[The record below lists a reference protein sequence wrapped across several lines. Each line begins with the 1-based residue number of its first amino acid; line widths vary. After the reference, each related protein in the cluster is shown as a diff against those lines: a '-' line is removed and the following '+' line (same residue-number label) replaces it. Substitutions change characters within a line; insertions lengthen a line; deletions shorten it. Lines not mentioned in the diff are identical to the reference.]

1 MEGLLAIWPAY
12 LDHFVEPSN
21 TDKERISIFDENII
35 NQLNKKLKMIGFT
48 SVEIDKDGYRP
59 GKINVISN

>member
-1 MEGLLAIWPAY
+1 M
-12 LDHFVEPSN
+12 
-21 TDKERISIFDENII
+21 DKERISIFDENII

-48 SVEIDKDGYRP
+48 SVKIDKDGYRP

>member
-1 MEGLLAIWPAY
+1 
-12 LDHFVEPSN
+12 V
-21 TDKERISIFDENII
+21 
-35 NQLNKKLKMIGFT
+35 IGFT